1 MNKMDR
7 NPDPIPEEFPTDE
20 AAAEF
25 WDTHSVA
32 GYEESL
38 EPVDV
43 DRTRLDIMSAESAF
57 HRFPNCGVVGYG
69 MFLDDSNSIG
79 VFSQ

>member
-7 NPDPIPEEFPTDE
+7 NPDPIPEEFPTEE

-38 EPVDV
+38 EPVDFEADIQTRHHEIEV
-43 DRTRLDIMSAESAF
+43 DEESFNAL
-57 HRFPNCGVVGYG
+57 R
-69 MFLDDSNSIG
+69 
-79 VFSQ
+79 